1 MKTNL
6 LVKTGLVLAFGL
18 ATSAFAQTVTCSNGT
33 SQKMGTASG
42 YDYELWSQNGAGTA
56 TMTLHANAENG
67 GAFEVEWQGTI
78 NMLARTGKRWGSN
91 STVTV
96 QNVGNITSEFEVE
109 WS

>member
-1 MKTNL
+1 M
-6 LVKTGLVLAFGL
+6 A
-18 ATSAFAQTVTCSNGT
+18 AISTSISWGQTVTCSGGRD
-33 SQKMGTASG
+33 QQMGSAGG

-56 TMTLHANAENG
+56 TMKLNVSEENG

-96 QNVGNITSEFEVE
+96 QNVGNITSEFEVAR
-109 WS
+109 